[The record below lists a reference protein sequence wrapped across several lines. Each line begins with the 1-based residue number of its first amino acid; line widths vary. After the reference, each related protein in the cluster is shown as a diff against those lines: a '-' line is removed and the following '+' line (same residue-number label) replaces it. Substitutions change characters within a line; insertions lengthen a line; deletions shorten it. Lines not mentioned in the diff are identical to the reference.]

1 MPALVECVDYRIN
14 RPKAKQRIKNDHQLF
29 FLRSARHPAIPV
41 FSPPILTC
49 RTSTAKK
56 VFSSTRTI
64 FELRILRRSFLFNT
78 QKKQSETMSEVL
90 EKAKQAIPAEV
101 RMISGCRDSQT
112 SADVSNVES
121 FQLPDPAGRAGGAL
135 TSALLNVTYA
145 DHTNTG
151 KDLTF
156 QETLLAIREQLLA
169 KKFEQ
174 IPQLSSSRPMDMK
187 TTFDLVPENMSG
199 TRRAVL
205 M

>member
-1 MPALVECVDYRIN
+1 
-14 RPKAKQRIKNDHQLF
+14 
-29 FLRSARHPAIPV
+29 
-41 FSPPILTC
+41 
-49 RTSTAKK
+49 
-56 VFSSTRTI
+56 
-64 FELRILRRSFLFNT
+64 
-78 QKKQSETMSEVL
+78 MSEVL